1 MADQRTKAEGSGPL
15 DITLVTPT
23 GEVTHRA
30 VDAITA
36 YGELGEF
43 GVLPGHVPFLT
54 KLDPGVMVLEE
65 GRQTTVYAHGNG
77 FLEVGDNGVVKAL
90 VEQAALGV
98 DIDAKEASAEL
109 EKAEHE
115 LNALDEGGGADFAN
129 LAARRDW
136 AMAKLSAVA
145 RAR

>member
-1 MADQRTKAEGSGPL
+1 MAKETQVEGSGPL
-15 DITLVTPT
+15 EITVVTPK

-65 GRQTTVYAHGNG
+65 GRNKTVYAHGSG
-77 FLEVGDNGVVKAL
+77 FLEVGDRGVIKAL
-90 VEQAALGV
+90 VEQAALGA
-98 DIDAKEASAEL
+98 DIDAKEAAAEL
-109 EKAEHE
+109 EKAELE
-115 LNALDEGGGADFAN
+115 IKQLDSGSGADWAT
-129 LAARRDW
+129 AAGRRDW
-136 AMAKLSAVA
+136 AMAKLGAVA